1 MDWLKEILSKKDQ
14 TQEQILEAV
23 NAEFPKHAVPKEQYN
38 KKVEALGTATTELE
52 TAKNQLSETN
62 GKIEE
67 LTGKVG
73 DSEELKASIAN
84 LQGEYEEYKK
94 SEATRITNIEKRY
107 KAEILL
113 GDSKANKDSVD
124 LLVDK
129 LDFDKM
135 TLLESG
141 VLDGFDSQLEGLR
154 EARPTLFA
162 TVETVDPNGEPSGG
176 DMITPNDDDLRAH
189 FGL

>member
-1 MDWLKEILSKKDQ
+1 MDWLKAILEKEDQ
-14 TQEQILEAV
+14 TKEQILEAV

-52 TAKNQLSETN
+52 TAKTQLSETN

-67 LTGKVG
+67 LTTKAG
-73 DSEELKASIAN
+73 DNEELKASIDTMRS
-84 LQGEYEEYKK
+84 EYDEYKAG
-94 SEATRITNIEKRY
+94 EGTRLTDIQKRH
-107 KAEILL
+107 KAEILM
-113 GDSKANKDSVD
+113 GDGKANKDSID
-124 LLVDK
+124 LLVGQ
-129 LDFDKM
+129 LDFGKM

-141 VLDGFDSQLEGLR
+141 VLDGFDSQLDGLR

-162 TVETVDPNGEPSGG
+162 STEVVDPNGEPDGG
-176 DMITPNDDDLRAH
+176 GAIPPDDNLDAY

>member
-1 MDWLKEILSKKDQ
+1 MEWLKEILAKEGQ

-38 KKVEALGTATTELE
+38 KKVEALGSATTELE
-52 TAKNQLSETN
+52 TAQAKLSETN

-67 LTGKVG
+67 LTGKAG
-73 DSEELKASIAN
+73 DNEELKESFATLN
-84 LQGEYEEYKK
+84 TEYEEYKTG
-94 SEATRITNIEKRY
+94 EATRLTDIQKRH
-107 KAEILL
+107 KAEILM
-113 GDSKANKDSVD
+113 GEGKANKDSID

-129 LDFDKM
+129 LDFSTM

-141 VLDGFDSQLEGLR
+141 ALDGFDSQLEGLK
-154 EARPTLFA
+154 ESRPTLFA
-162 TVETVDPNGEPSGG
+162 SVETIDPNGEPVGG
-176 DMITPNDDDLRAH
+176 GAITPEDNLRAH